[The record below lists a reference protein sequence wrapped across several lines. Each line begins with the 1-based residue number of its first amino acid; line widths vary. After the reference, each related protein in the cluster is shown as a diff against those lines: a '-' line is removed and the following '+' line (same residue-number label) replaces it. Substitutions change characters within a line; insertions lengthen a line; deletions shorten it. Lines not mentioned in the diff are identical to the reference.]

1 MVLGRYVYKSWTL
14 GCWLNLWFQ
23 VKPQIISLS
32 LMGDEL
38 EQLVFYKFNAMFLF
52 CVYYT
57 CQYSTSYSSCMTV
70 LPPPP
75 PPICR
80 LHPYLSYHWCRT
92 LNEQYLLSKVQCFLL
107 FVLFFKCPPRG
118 SRNKSTDSYVAW
130 LLRTFSVVEKWWR
143 SLTFELVWDIP
154 HIHQLYHFIANK
166 PFSDLF
172 DLAK

>member
-1 MVLGRYVYKSWTL
+1 MLA
-14 GCWLNLWFQ
+14 
-23 VKPQIISLS
+23 
-32 LMGDEL
+32 
-38 EQLVFYKFNAMFLF
+38 QLVISSKTSNYLTKPHGRWIRTIGLLQIQCHVSILCILHMPIFNILF
-52 CVYYT
+52 FMHDSVA
-57 CQYSTSYSSCMTV
+57 
-70 LPPPP
+70 PPP